1 MRDNIM
7 EEKKFVLPTLE
18 IISFYNEDIITDSET
33 DINGSEIE
41 DLA

>member
-1 MRDNIM
+1 MN

-18 IISFYNEDIITDSET
+18 IIAFTNEDIITDSET
-33 DINGSEIE
+33 DVNGSEIE